1 MKFSCQLVAG
11 SLAVLVLSACSSNP
25 QELRQAK
32 DDFAYLDTAPMQSW
46 TIPEGAEPQFYPNY
60 DIPQGNYSGAIGRNV
75 DIRPPQ
81 QVLGLIPGARA
92 EVTDGDVTLWFM
104 RDDEA
109 QQVWQ
114 VAQDVVTERGILLR
128 EGSTSRLETDWV
140 SWASDD
146 EEQLISA
153 RYVLEKFNANN
164 RVALKLV
171 LVEWR
176 SGERVLTPSEVTKE
190 RFTAYMANEISIKY
204 DQELR
209 AEAQL
214 KAQQLVKNIPL
225 SMGSDRSG
233 LKVIIVRAPF
243 SVFWERAAEL
253 LPQIGF
259 ELEERNGSQ
268 GQIKAKFEGL
278 DDDYWAELGA
288 EPLELRPIVYSFAL
302 GDLGNRTSVALS
314 EPDGK
319 PAPDE
324 ALEALLSALQVVID
338 GNSKAE

>member
-1 MKFSCQLVAG
+1 MKFSHQLVTG

-32 DDFAYLDTAPMQSW
+32 DDFTYLDTAAMQSW

-60 DIPQGNYSGAIGRNV
+60 DIPQGDYQGAIGQNV

-92 EVTDGDVTLWFM
+92 EMTDGSVTLWFM

-128 EGSTSRLETDWV
+128 EGGASRLETDWV
-140 SWASDD
+140 SWPSGD

-164 RVALKLV
+164 RVALKLM

-176 SGERVLTPSEVTKE
+176 SGERVLTPGEVEKE
-190 RFTAYMANEISIKY
+190 RFTAYMANAISIKY
-204 DQELR
+204 DQNLR

-225 SMGSDRSG
+225 SMGTDRSG
-233 LKVIIVRAPF
+233 LKVIVVRAPF
-243 SVFWERAAEL
+243 TVFWERAAEL

-259 ELEERNGSQ
+259 KLEERNRSQ
-268 GQIKAKFEGL
+268 GQIKAKFEGQ
-278 DDDYWAELGA
+278 DDDYWTALGA
-288 EPLELRPIVYSFAL
+288 EPLELRPIIYSFAL
-302 GDLGNRTSVALS
+302 GDLGNRTSLALS
-314 EPDGK
+314 EPNGK

-324 ALEALLSALQVVID
+324 ALEAVLSALQAVIKES
-338 GNSKAE
+338 SKTE